1 MFVAMVVASFAA
13 VLASFLAGMLE
24 FPGIHWMWMKKE
36 MELMQSWIVDIR
48 GHMKTYEDISVQI
61 IMVIEEWLPLVNV
74 QFKAN
79 HVSDA
84 SSSYNLPFLL
94 IVANTS
100 GCRTGTVVITAA
112 ALLFPVLSL
121 ADPSL

>member
-1 MFVAMVVASFAA
+1 
-13 VLASFLAGMLE
+13 
-24 FPGIHWMWMKKE
+24 

-61 IMVIEEWLPLVNV
+61 IMVTEGWLTLVDV
-74 QFKAN
+74 QFKVD

-84 SSSYNLPFLL
+84 SSPYNLPFLL
-94 IVANTS
+94 IVVNTS